1 MADSADDQPSVD
13 GRRVRS
19 ERSRFAIARALLDLV
34 RETRQMPTMDA
45 VADRANV
52 SRRSVFRHF
61 ADTNEL
67 IIAATHMQR
76 DEVFARFHSR
86 DISQMPEPERVKAV
100 AQRLGRLW
108 EYVTPARAVAGAMR
122 ADNPVIDRM
131 LSEDDVTHSSYLN
144 AMFSASLAQAPD
156 ADRPLFLQS
165 LVSASSW
172 PTWVGLRRD
181 QHLTVVE
188 ARRVMEHTL
197 RALLQ
202 AARSASPDPVG

>member
-1 MADSADDQPSVD
+1 MLERAGDLSVVD
-13 GRRVRS
+13 GRRIRS
-19 ERSRFAIARALLDLV
+19 QRSRSAVARALLDLV

-67 IIAATHMQR
+67 IVAATQLQR

-86 DISQMPEPERVKAV
+86 DISSLPEPELITAV

-108 EYVTPARAVAGAMR
+108 EYISPVRDVARSMR
-122 ADNPVIDRM
+122 AQNPVIDRM
-131 LSEDDVTHSSYLN
+131 LREDEVTHRNYLN
-144 AMFSASLAQAPD
+144 TVFSTSLGLAVE
-156 ADRPLFLQS
+156 ADRELFLRS
-165 LVSASSW
+165 MVLASSW
-172 PTWVGLRRD
+172 PTWIGMRRD
-181 QHLTVVE
+181 QQLTVVE

-197 RALLQ
+197 RSLLL
-202 AARSASPDPVG
+202 AARTQAV

>member
-1 MADSADDQPSVD
+1 MLERAGDLSVVD
-13 GRRVRS
+13 GRRIRS
-19 ERSRFAIARALLDLV
+19 QRSRSAVARALLDLV

-67 IIAATHMQR
+67 IVAATQLQR

-86 DISQMPEPERVKAV
+86 DISSLPEPELITAV

-108 EYVTPARAVAGAMR
+108 EYISPVRDVARSMR
-122 ADNPVIDRM
+122 ALNPVIDRM
-131 LSEDDVTHSSYLN
+131 LREDEGTHRNYLN
-144 AMFSASLAQAPD
+144 TVFSTSLNQAAE
-156 ADRPLFLQS
+156 ADRELFLRS
-165 LVSASSW
+165 MVLASSW
-172 PTWVGLRRD
+172 PTWIGMRRD
-181 QHLTVVE
+181 QQLTVVE

-197 RALLQ
+197 RSLLL
-202 AARSASPDPVG
+202 AARTPAG

>member
-1 MADSADDQPSVD
+1 MLERAGDLSVVD
-13 GRRVRS
+13 GRRIRS
-19 ERSRFAIARALLDLV
+19 QRSRSAVARALLDLV

-67 IIAATHMQR
+67 IVAATQLQR

-86 DISQMPEPERVKAV
+86 DISSLPEPELITAV

-108 EYVTPARAVAGAMR
+108 EYISPVRDVARSMR
-122 ADNPVIDRM
+122 AQNPVIDRM
-131 LSEDDVTHSSYLN
+131 LREDEVTHRNYLN
-144 AMFSASLAQAPD
+144 TVFSTSLSLAAE
-156 ADRPLFLQS
+156 ADRELFLRS
-165 LVSASSW
+165 MVLASSW
-172 PTWVGLRRD
+172 PTWIGMRRD
-181 QHLTVVE
+181 QQLTVVE

-197 RALLQ
+197 RSLLL
-202 AARSASPDPVG
+202 AARTPAG

>member
-1 MADSADDQPSVD
+1 MLERAGDLSVVD
-13 GRRVRS
+13 GRRIRS
-19 ERSRFAIARALLDLV
+19 QRSRSAVARALLDLV

-67 IIAATHMQR
+67 IVAATQLQR

-86 DISQMPEPERVKAV
+86 DISSLPEPELITAV

-108 EYVTPARAVAGAMR
+108 EYISPVRDVSRSMR
-122 ADNPVIDRM
+122 AQNPVIDRM
-131 LSEDDVTHSSYLN
+131 LREDEVTHRNYLN
-144 AMFSASLAQAPD
+144 TVFSTSLSLAAE
-156 ADRPLFLQS
+156 ADRELFLRS
-165 LVSASSW
+165 MVLASSW
-172 PTWVGLRRD
+172 PTWIGMRRD
-181 QHLTVVE
+181 QQLTVVE

-197 RALLQ
+197 RSLLL
-202 AARSASPDPVG
+202 AARTQAV

>member
-1 MADSADDQPSVD
+1 LLERAGDLSVVD
-13 GRRVRS
+13 GRRIRS
-19 ERSRFAIARALLDLV
+19 QRSRSAVARALLDLV

-67 IIAATHMQR
+67 IVAATQLQR

-86 DISQMPEPERVKAV
+86 DISSLPEPELITAV

-108 EYVTPARAVAGAMR
+108 EYISPVRDVARSMR
-122 ADNPVIDRM
+122 AQNPVIDRM
-131 LSEDDVTHSSYLN
+131 LREDEVTHRNYLN
-144 AMFSASLAQAPD
+144 TVFSTSLGLAVEAE
-156 ADRPLFLQS
+156 RELFLRS
-165 LVSASSW
+165 MVLASSW
-172 PTWVGLRRD
+172 PTWIGMRRD
-181 QHLTVVE
+181 QQLTVVE

-197 RALLQ
+197 RSLLL
-202 AARSASPDPVG
+202 AARTHAV

>member
-1 MADSADDQPSVD
+1 LLERAGDLSVVD
-13 GRRVRS
+13 GRRIRS
-19 ERSRFAIARALLDLV
+19 QRSRTAVARALLDLV

-67 IIAATHMQR
+67 IVAATQLQR

-86 DISQMPEPERVKAV
+86 DISSLPEPELITAV

-108 EYVTPARAVAGAMR
+108 EYISPVRDVARSMR
-122 ADNPVIDRM
+122 AQNPVIDQM
-131 LSEDDVTHSSYLN
+131 LREDEGTHRNYLN
-144 AMFSASLAQAPD
+144 TVFSTSLSLAAE
-156 ADRPLFLQS
+156 ADRELFLRS
-165 LVSASSW
+165 MVLASSW
-172 PTWVGLRRD
+172 PTWIGMRRD
-181 QHLTVVE
+181 QQLTVVE

-197 RALLQ
+197 RSLLL
-202 AARSASPDPVG
+202 AARTPAG

>member
-1 MADSADDQPSVD
+1 MLERAGDLSVVD
-13 GRRVRS
+13 GRRIRS
-19 ERSRFAIARALLDLV
+19 QRSRSAVARALLDLV

-67 IIAATHMQR
+67 IVAATQLQR

-86 DISQMPEPERVKAV
+86 DISSLPEPELITAV

-108 EYVTPARAVAGAMR
+108 EYISPVRDVARSMR
-122 ADNPVIDRM
+122 AQNPVIDRM
-131 LSEDDVTHSSYLN
+131 LREDEGTHRNYLN
-144 AMFSASLAQAPD
+144 TVFSTSLSLAAE
-156 ADRPLFLQS
+156 ADRELFLRS
-165 LVSASSW
+165 MVLASSW
-172 PTWVGLRRD
+172 PTWIGMRRD
-181 QHLTVVE
+181 QQLTVVE

-197 RALLQ
+197 RSLLL
-202 AARSASPDPVG
+202 AARTPAG

>member
-1 MADSADDQPSVD
+1 LLERAGDLSVVD
-13 GRRVRS
+13 GRRIRS
-19 ERSRFAIARALLDLV
+19 QRSRSAVARALLDLV

-67 IIAATHMQR
+67 IVAATQLQR

-86 DISQMPEPERVKAV
+86 DISSLPEPELITAV

-108 EYVTPARAVAGAMR
+108 EYISPVRDVARSMR
-122 ADNPVIDRM
+122 AQNPVIDRM
-131 LSEDDVTHSSYLN
+131 LREDEVTHRNYLN
-144 AMFSASLAQAPD
+144 TVFSTSLGLAVE
-156 ADRPLFLQS
+156 ADRELFLRS
-165 LVSASSW
+165 MVLASSW
-172 PTWVGLRRD
+172 PTWIGMRRD
-181 QHLTVVE
+181 QQLTVVE

-197 RALLQ
+197 RSLLL
-202 AARSASPDPVG
+202 AARTPAG

>member
-1 MADSADDQPSVD
+1 MAVSADDQHFVD

-61 ADTNEL
+61 SDTNEL
-67 IIAATHMQR
+67 IVAANHMQR
-76 DEVFARFHSR
+76 DEIFARFQFR
-86 DISQMPEPERVKAV
+86 DVSLLPEPERVRAV

-108 EYVTPARAVAGAMR
+108 EYVTPVRAVAGSMR
-122 ADNPVIDRM
+122 AENSVIDEM
-131 LSEDDVTHSSYLN
+131 LREDDVTHSIYLN
-144 AMFSASLAQAPD
+144 SVFSASLKLLD
-156 ADRPLFLQS
+156 ETDRQLFLQS
-165 LVSASSW
+165 MVSVSSW
-172 PTWVGLRRD
+172 PNWIGLRRD
-181 QHLTVVE
+181 QHLTVVQ

-197 RALLQ
+197 RSLLM
-202 AARSASPDPVG
+202 AARLSSN

>member
-1 MADSADDQPSVD
+1 MADSADVQPTVD

-67 IIAATHMQR
+67 IVAATHMQR

-86 DISQMPEPERVKAV
+86 DISLLPEAERVRAV

-108 EYVTPARAVAGAMR
+108 EYVTPARAVAGSMR
-122 ADNPVIDRM
+122 AENAVIDEM
-131 LSEDDVTHSSYLN
+131 LREDDVTHSIYLN
-144 AMFSASLAQAPD
+144 TVFSASLALLD
-156 ADRPLFLQS
+156 EADRALFLQAM
-165 LVSASSW
+165 VSASSW
-172 PTWVGLRRD
+172 PTWIGLRRD
-181 QHLTVVE
+181 QRLTVVE

-197 RALLQ
+197 RSLLT
-202 AARSASPDPVG
+202 AARVSSNPN

>member
-1 MADSADDQPSVD
+1 MLERAGDLSVVD
-13 GRRVRS
+13 GRRIRS
-19 ERSRFAIARALLDLV
+19 QRSRSAVARALLDLV

-67 IIAATHMQR
+67 IVAATQLQR

-86 DISQMPEPERVKAV
+86 DISSLPEPELITAV

-108 EYVTPARAVAGAMR
+108 EYISPVRDVARSMR
-122 ADNPVIDRM
+122 AQNPVIDRM
-131 LSEDDVTHSSYLN
+131 LREDEVTHRNYLN
-144 AMFSASLAQAPD
+144 TVFSTSLGLAVE
-156 ADRPLFLQS
+156 ADRELFLRS
-165 LVSASSW
+165 MVLASSW
-172 PTWVGLRRD
+172 PTWIGMRRD
-181 QHLTVVE
+181 QQLTVVE

-197 RALLQ
+197 RSLLL
-202 AARSASPDPVG
+202 AARTPAG

>member
-1 MADSADDQPSVD
+1 MLESADELSVVD
-13 GRRVRS
+13 GRRIRS
-19 ERSRFAIARALLDLV
+19 QRSRSAVARALLDLV

-67 IIAATHMQR
+67 IIAATQLQR

-86 DISQMPEPERVKAV
+86 DISSLPEPELITAV

-108 EYVTPARAVAGAMR
+108 EYISPVRDVARSMR
-122 ADNPVIDRM
+122 AQNPVIDRM
-131 LSEDDVTHSSYLN
+131 LREDEVTHRNYLN
-144 AMFSASLAQAPD
+144 TVFSTSLSLAAE
-156 ADRPLFLQS
+156 ADRELFLRS
-165 LVSASSW
+165 MVLASSW
-172 PTWVGLRRD
+172 PTWIGMRRD
-181 QHLTVVE
+181 QQLTVVE

-197 RALLQ
+197 RSLLL
-202 AARSASPDPVG
+202 AARTRAG

>member
-1 MADSADDQPSVD
+1 MLERAGDLSVVD
-13 GRRVRS
+13 GRRIRS
-19 ERSRFAIARALLDLV
+19 QRSRSAVARALLDLV

-67 IIAATHMQR
+67 IIAATQLQR

-86 DISQMPEPERVKAV
+86 DISSLPEPELITAV

-108 EYVTPARAVAGAMR
+108 EYISPVRDVARSMR
-122 ADNPVIDRM
+122 AQNPVIDRM
-131 LSEDDVTHSSYLN
+131 LREDEGTHRNYLN
-144 AMFSASLAQAPD
+144 TVFSTSLSLAAE
-156 ADRPLFLQS
+156 ADRELFLRS
-165 LVSASSW
+165 MVLASSW
-172 PTWVGLRRD
+172 PTWIGMRRD
-181 QHLTVVE
+181 QQLTVVE

-197 RALLQ
+197 RSLLL
-202 AARSASPDPVG
+202 AARTPAG

>member
-1 MADSADDQPSVD
+1 LLESADEESVVD
-13 GRRVRS
+13 GRRIRS
-19 ERSRFAIARALLDLV
+19 QRSRSAVARALLDLV

-67 IIAATHMQR
+67 IVAATQLQR

-86 DISQMPEPERVKAV
+86 DISSLPEPELITAV

-108 EYVTPARAVAGAMR
+108 EYISPVRDVARSMR
-122 ADNPVIDRM
+122 AQNPVIDRM
-131 LSEDDVTHSSYLN
+131 LREDEVTHRNYLN
-144 AMFSASLAQAPD
+144 TVFSTSLSLAAE
-156 ADRPLFLQS
+156 ADRELFLRS
-165 LVSASSW
+165 MVLASSW
-172 PTWVGLRRD
+172 PTWIGMRRD
-181 QHLTVVE
+181 QQLTVVE

-197 RALLQ
+197 RSLLL
-202 AARSASPDPVG
+202 AARTQAG

>member
-1 MADSADDQPSVD
+1 LLERAGDLSVVD
-13 GRRVRS
+13 GRRIRS
-19 ERSRFAIARALLDLV
+19 QRSRSAVARALLDLV

-67 IIAATHMQR
+67 IVAATQLQR

-86 DISQMPEPERVKAV
+86 DISSLPEPELITAV

-108 EYVTPARAVAGAMR
+108 EYISPVRDVARSMR
-122 ADNPVIDRM
+122 AQNPVIDRM
-131 LSEDDVTHSSYLN
+131 LREDEVTHRNYLN
-144 AMFSASLAQAPD
+144 TVFSTSLSLAAE
-156 ADRPLFLQS
+156 ADRELFLRS
-165 LVSASSW
+165 MVLASSW
-172 PTWVGLRRD
+172 PTWIGMRRD
-181 QHLTVVE
+181 QQLTVVE

-197 RALLQ
+197 RSLLL
-202 AARSASPDPVG
+202 AARTPAG

>member
-1 MADSADDQPSVD
+1 MLERAGDLSVVD
-13 GRRVRS
+13 GRRIRS
-19 ERSRFAIARALLDLV
+19 QRSRSAVARALLDLV

-67 IIAATHMQR
+67 IVAATQLQR

-86 DISQMPEPERVKAV
+86 DISSLPEPELITAV

-108 EYVTPARAVAGAMR
+108 EYISPVRDVARSMR
-122 ADNPVIDRM
+122 AQNPVIDRM
-131 LSEDDVTHSSYLN
+131 LREDEVTHRNYLN
-144 AMFSASLAQAPD
+144 TVFSTSLGLAAE
-156 ADRPLFLQS
+156 ADRELFLRS
-165 LVSASSW
+165 MVLASSW
-172 PTWVGLRRD
+172 PTWIGMRRD
-181 QHLTVVE
+181 QQLTVVE

-197 RALLQ
+197 RSLLL
-202 AARSASPDPVG
+202 AARTPAG